1 VVDRWTLGRRE
12 VGDGVLLVVA
22 KSDRQMSIDV
32 AKALKGAVPDLSAQQ
47 IIDRAV
53 GPAFRVEHCAG
64 GLSARVDG
72 LIASIKGEGLSSDPA
87 RDPCSSSTDGR
98 AEYGHHR
105 HCAAKQHKAPEHRC
119 RSQEGGQRQADQ

>member
-32 AKALKGAVPDLSAQQ
+32 AKALKGAGPNLSAQP

-53 GPAFRVEHCAG
+53 GPAFRVGECAG
-64 GLSARVDG
+64 GLSTGVVG
-72 LIASIKGEGLSSDPA
+72 LIASNKAEGLSSDPA
-87 RDPCSSSTDGR
+87 RDP
-98 AEYGHHR
+98 
-105 HCAAKQHKAPEHRC
+105 
-119 RSQEGGQRQADQ
+119 